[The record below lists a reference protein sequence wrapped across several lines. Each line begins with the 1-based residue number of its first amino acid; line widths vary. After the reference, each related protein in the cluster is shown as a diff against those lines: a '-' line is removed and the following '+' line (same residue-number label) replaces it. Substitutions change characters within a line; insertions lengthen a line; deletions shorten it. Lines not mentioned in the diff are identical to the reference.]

1 MKRIFFLIAVSFI
14 AASGISQA
22 KKMNDLIGRW
32 EIVGDK
38 NNVISLEVIDSSNI
52 VLGYNGERKKIRDYK
67 IDFTKSPIWFDF
79 STIGDS
85 ASMITVESIIEIV
98 NANMIKWQLFV
109 DEERTPYFTT
119 TKGELFFLRKSKD
132 SAITSVVAN

>member
-1 MKRIFFLIAVSFI
+1 MKRVLILFIISFI
-14 AASGISQA
+14 GFNGISQQ
-22 KKMNDLIGRW
+22 KELKDLVGRW

-38 NNVISLEVIDSSNI
+38 DNSISLEVVDSSNI
-52 VLGYNGERKKIRDYK
+52 ILGYNGERKKIRDYK

-85 ASMITVESIIEIV
+85 ASMVNVQSLIEIV
-98 NANMIKWQLFV
+98 GDHMIKWQLFV

-119 TKGELFFLRKSKD
+119 TKGELFFLRKTKD
-132 SAITSVVAN
+132 TGITGVVAN